1 MSSDLPMTECRRPYL
16 IAVDPRLVSS
26 ANVTMSQPR
35 SCSVPPTPSDSSLS
49 VSQLPTPTSSL
60 AFAQQRILPGRKAS
74 STMAAADRTK
84 HATADAAPGI
94 RPTSSSAD
102 DDASSVHSSFA
113 SSYRSDSPSP
123 SPSPSPRRR
132 RNAILITKRNVSFIT
147 AIAAAL
153 CAGSITAFSLYGH
166 LFQERLHYTQYQVNG
181 VAIAASFSLYLPVP
195 LFGYVCD
202 RVGPAP
208 LSGLSAVLFGIG
220 YGLAAGLYKQ
230 GVSSGRSVPDESSYS
245 LMTLAFVFIGAASCA
260 LYIGSVATCAKNFG
274 KGKHRGLALA
284 MPITAI
290 GLSGLWQSQ
299 VGSRLLYERMPD
311 GTKGDVD
318 VFYFFVFLALVLFV
332 VGFIGTFTMKVID
345 EDELI
350 DEAVEEL
357 ERSGFLEGSAF
368 FSSGHEQ
375 SGYGT
380 MDQADADSIDENT
393 RLMMSASRDLEDDP
407 NFKKNW
413 VLNAETRRFLGDHTM
428 WFFAAGFFLAIGPG
442 EAFINNMGT
451 VIKTLYPP
459 TAVLLGAPTSA
470 ATHVSII
477 CATSTAVRLLVGALT
492 DLLAPS
498 PTTQHVQIPV
508 DGPSQNMLQ
517 RMKFSISR
525 VAFLLFF
532 AVLLSLGMAILA
544 SGAIQNHGERFW
556 IVSSLIG
563 AGYGALFSLA
573 PIIVTIIWGVEN
585 FGTNWGIVATFPAV
599 GNALWG
605 SVYSAVYQAGA
616 EKSPSPPD
624 ASNGD
629 LFCYGTQCYATAY
642 WGMAASVWAAC
653 LLVLWAWKGKNG
665 WAQRG
670 IVI

>member
-1 MSSDLPMTECRRPYL
+1 MAGATTE
-16 IAVDPRLVSS
+16 
-26 ANVTMSQPR
+26 
-35 SCSVPPTPSDSSLS
+35 PTN
-49 VSQLPTPTSSL
+49 
-60 AFAQQRILPGRKAS
+60 
-74 STMAAADRTK
+74 RTK
-84 HATADAAPGI
+84 HLSEDAT
-94 RPTSSSAD
+94 RTTHPTSSSSA
-102 DDASSVHSSFA
+102 DDASSVHTSSV

-123 SPSPSPRRR
+123 SHRRR
-132 RNAILITKRNVSFIT
+132 RHAILITKRNISFIT

-230 GVSSGRSVPDESSYS
+230 GATAGGSVPHEWSYS

-260 LYIGSVATCAKNFG
+260 LYIGSVSTCAKNFG
-274 KGKHRGLALA
+274 KGKYRGLALA

-299 VGSRLLYERMPD
+299 VGSRLLYERLPD

-318 VFYFFVFLALVLFV
+318 VFYFFVFLALLLFV

-357 ERSGFLEGSAF
+357 ERSGLLDGSAF
-368 FSSGHEQ
+368 FSADRRPA
-375 SGYGT
+375 GYGT
-380 MDQADADSIDENT
+380 LDQAGTDTIEDENT
-393 RLMMSASRDLEDDP
+393 HLMSASRDLEDDP

-477 CATSTAVRLLVGALT
+477 CATSTAIRLLVGALT
-492 DLLAPS
+492 DILAPA
-498 PTTQHVQIPV
+498 PTTQHVQIPF
-508 DGPSQNMLQ
+508 DGPPQNMLQ
-517 RMKFSISR
+517 RMNFSISR
-525 VAFLLFF
+525 VTFLLFF
-532 AVLLSLGMAILA
+532 SILLSLGMAVLA
-544 SGAIQNHGERFW
+544 SGVVQNHGERFW

-616 EKSPSPPD
+616 EKSPSQPEAD
-624 ASNGD
+624 NGD

-642 WGMAASVWAAC
+642 WGMTASVWAAC

-665 WAQRG
+665 WSQRG

>member
-1 MSSDLPMTECRRPYL
+1 MTLLHHRGQLHRCVSTHRPLPSQSRPFSLHSWHLY
-16 IAVDPRLVSS
+16 SS
-26 ANVTMSQPR
+26 AVQRN
-35 SCSVPPTPSDSSLS
+35 LS
-49 VSQLPTPTSSL
+49 RP
-60 AFAQQRILPGRKAS
+60 KAS
-74 STMAAADRTK
+74 NMDGATESTNHSK
-84 HATADAAPGI
+84 PI
-94 RPTSSSAD
+94 QPSSSSA
-102 DDASSVHSSFA
+102 DDASSVHSSSL

-123 SPSPSPRRR
+123 SHRRR
-132 RNAILITKRNVSFIT
+132 RHAILITKRNISFIT

-208 LSGLSAVLFGIG
+208 LSGLSAVLFGVG

-230 GVSSGRSVPDESSYS
+230 GVTAGSSIPNEWSYS
-245 LMTLAFVFIGAASCA
+245 LMTLAFVFIGAGSCA

-274 KGKHRGLALA
+274 KGKYRGLALA

-311 GTKGDVD
+311 GSKGDVD
-318 VFYFFVFLALVLFV
+318 VFYFFLFLALLLFV
-332 VGFIGTFTMKVID
+332 VGFIGIFTMKVID

-357 ERSGFLEGSAF
+357 ERSGFLEDSAF
-368 FSSGHEQ
+368 FSSNRGT

-380 MDQADADSIDENT
+380 MNQADTDSIDDENT
-393 RLMMSASRDLEDDP
+393 RLMSASRDLEDDAK
-407 NFKKNW
+407 FKKNW
-413 VLNAETRRFLGDHTM
+413 VLNAETRKFLGDHTM

-459 TAVLLGAPTSA
+459 TAILLGAPTSA

-477 CATSTAVRLLVGALT
+477 CATSTAIRLLVGALT

-498 PTTQHVQIPV
+498 PTTQHVQVPF
-508 DGPSQNMLQ
+508 DRSPRNMLE

-525 VAFLLFF
+525 VTFLLFF
-532 AVLLSLGMAILA
+532 SILLSLGMAVLA
-544 SGAIQNHGERFW
+544 SGVIQNHGERFW

-573 PIIVTIIWGVEN
+573 PIIVTMIWGVEN

-616 EKSPSPPD
+616 ERSSSPPE
-624 ASNGD
+624 AGNGD

-642 WGMAASVWAAC
+642 WGMAASVWVAC

>member
-1 MSSDLPMTECRRPYL
+1 MAGATTETTKDVTRTTHP
-16 IAVDPRLVSS
+16 AFS
-26 ANVTMSQPR
+26 AP
-35 SCSVPPTPSDSSLS
+35 
-49 VSQLPTPTSSL
+49 
-60 AFAQQRILPGRKAS
+60 A
-74 STMAAADRTK
+74 
-84 HATADAAPGI
+84 
-94 RPTSSSAD
+94 
-102 DDASSVHSSFA
+102 DDASSSSVHTTRSVSSSRA
-113 SSYRSDSPSP
+113 SSPSL
-123 SPSPSPRRR
+123 SHRRR
-132 RNAILITKRNVSFIT
+132 RHAILITKRNLSFVT

-195 LFGYVCD
+195 LFGYFCD

-208 LSGLSAVLFGIG
+208 LSALSAVLFGLG
-220 YGLAAGLYKQ
+220 YGLAAALYKQ
-230 GVSSGRSVPDESSYS
+230 GVAAGRSLPSEWSYS
-245 LMTLAFVFIGAASCA
+245 LMTLAFVLIGAGSCA
-260 LYIGSVATCAKNFG
+260 LYIGSVSTCAKNFG
-274 KGKHRGLALA
+274 KGKYRGLALA

-290 GLSGLWQSQ
+290 GLSGLWLSQ
-299 VGSRLLYERMPD
+299 VGSRLLYERLPD

-318 VFYFFVFLALVLFV
+318 VFAFFVFLALVFFV
-332 VGFIGTFTMKVID
+332 VGSIGTFTMKIID

-357 ERSGFLEGSAF
+357 ERSGLLDGSAF
-368 FSSGHEQ
+368 FSSDRRRA
-375 SGYGT
+375 SYGAL
-380 MDQADADSIDENT
+380 DQAGTDTTEDENT
-393 RLMMSASRDLEDDP
+393 RLLSASRDLEDDAH
-407 NFKKNW
+407 FKKNW

-459 TAVLLGAPTSA
+459 TAVQLGAPTSA
-470 ATHVSII
+470 ATHVSIV
-477 CATSTAVRLLVGALT
+477 CATSTFVRLLVGALT
-492 DLLAPS
+492 DLLAPA
-498 PTTQHVQIPV
+498 PTTQHVQIPF
-508 DGPSQNMLQ
+508 DGPPRTMLQ
-517 RMKFSISR
+517 RMNFSVSR
-525 VAFLLFF
+525 VTFLLFF
-532 AVLLSLGMAILA
+532 SVLLSLGLAVLA
-544 SGAIQNHGERFW
+544 SGVIQNHDERFW

-616 EKSPSPPD
+616 EKSPSPPEAD
-624 ASNGD
+624 NGD

-642 WGMAASVWAAC
+642 WAMAVSVWVAC